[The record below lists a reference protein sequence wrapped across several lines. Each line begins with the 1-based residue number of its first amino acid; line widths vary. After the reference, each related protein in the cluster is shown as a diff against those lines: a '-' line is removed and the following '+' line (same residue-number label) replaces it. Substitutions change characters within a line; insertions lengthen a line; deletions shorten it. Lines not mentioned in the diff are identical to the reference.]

1 MAVVF
6 INENNLVSEELAV
19 GDKFAM
25 VTFGQYGSGPRTASI
40 CTVDRI
46 MKRDIICT
54 MSNGEEFR
62 ISKKQSY
69 ANCYLP
75 DDSEFLAIRME
86 IRRKNRVMNIAGR
99 LRLAK
104 AEEIAG
110 DEEFMVAAE
119 AFFARLDAVK
129 KLS

>member
-1 MAVVF
+1 MA
-6 INENNLVSEELAV
+6 IILKDDNSLVSEELAV

-40 CTVDRI
+40 CNVDRV
-46 MKRDIICT
+46 MKRDIVCK

-62 ISKKQSY
+62 ISKNQNC

-75 DDSEFLAIRME
+75 DDPAYLAIRME
-86 IRRKNRVMNIAGR
+86 ILRKIRVMNIAGR

-110 DEEFMVAAE
+110 DEEFMIAAE